1 VSPVPHSDRYDQRR
15 HPCGCETYY
24 DLATWRSVTTVP
36 CADHDVRPERETP
49 TVVVLPV
56 DDTGARRLAEAI
68 AAPELFRRSIV
79 QRKRIENARVV
90 LDRLAEG
97 GERDG

>member
-1 VSPVPHSDRYDQRR
+1 VPHSDRYDQRR

-36 CADHDVRPERETP
+36 CADHDVRPEREAP
-49 TVVVLPV
+49 SVVLPV
-56 DDTGARRLAEAI
+56 DDTGVRRLAEALTPVF
-68 AAPELFRRSIV
+68 ASHSGQSDVEF
-79 QRKRIENARVV
+79 ARAL

-97 GERDG
+97 GERNA